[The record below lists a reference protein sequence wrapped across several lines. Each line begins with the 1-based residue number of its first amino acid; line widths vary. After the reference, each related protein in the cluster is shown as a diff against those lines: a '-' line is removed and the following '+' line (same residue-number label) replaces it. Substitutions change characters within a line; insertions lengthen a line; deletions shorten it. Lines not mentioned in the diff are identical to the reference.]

1 MSQAQAGTM
10 IDRIAIGQ
18 AAEAAAES
26 FLRQKGLKTLQRNF
40 RCRMGEIDL
49 IMRDADCLVFTEVRF
64 RRPGQHGSGAES
76 ITHAKRRK
84 LITCAAWYLRS
95 KNISSHQACRFD
107 VVSVGQTNG
116 AGESQFEFDWIQNAF
131 QADG

>member
-1 MSQAQAGTM
+1 M
-10 IDRIAIGQ
+10 IDRIAIGR

-26 FLRQKGLKTLQRNF
+26 FLRQKGLTTLQRNYH
-40 RCRMGEIDL
+40 CRMGEVDL
-49 IMRDADCLVFTEVRF
+49 IMRAADCLVFAEVRF

-95 KNISSHQACRFD
+95 KRISSHQACRFD
-107 VVSVGQTNG
+107 VVSVGQISGT
-116 AGESQFEFDWIQNAF
+116 AKAQFEFDWIKDAF
-131 QADG
+131 QADD

>member
-1 MSQAQAGTM
+1 M
-10 IDRIAIGQ
+10 IDRIAIGREAED
-18 AAEAAAES
+18 AAEF

-40 RCRMGEIDL
+40 HCRMGEIDL

-76 ITHAKRRK
+76 ITQAKRKK

-95 KNISSHQACRFD
+95 KRVSSHQACRFD
-107 VVSVGQTNG
+107 VVSVGQING
-116 AGESQFEFDWIQNAF
+116 STKSQFEFDWIKNAF
-131 QADG
+131 QADS